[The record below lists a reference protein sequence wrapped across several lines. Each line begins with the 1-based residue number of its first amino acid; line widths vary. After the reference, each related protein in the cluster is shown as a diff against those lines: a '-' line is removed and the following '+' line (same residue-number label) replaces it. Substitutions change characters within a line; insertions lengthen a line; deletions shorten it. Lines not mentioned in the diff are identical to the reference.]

1 MKALY
6 LEISD
11 GIKGNRFLWTVIL
24 LLSLTSLLAVY
35 SASLS
40 ITKFQTDSTVF
51 ILFKHVPF
59 LLVGLAI
66 AWIVSN
72 IDYTEF
78 NKYSPILLIIAIVM
92 LVYALFFGVN
102 INNARRWIQLPFID
116 ISFQVSDFARIA
128 LITYVARSISA
139 KQDFI
144 KSFKTS
150 FIPIML
156 PILIVCGLIAPSNFS
171 TSALLFLTCVL
182 MMIVGRVSF
191 KYILILGF
199 MGILLFAFLVYLGQ
213 FIPDAIRVNT
223 WISRIN
229 EFMGAEGG
237 GYQVQQAKI
246 AIARGGW
253 FGVGPGHS
261 MLRNF
266 IPYAYADFIYA
277 IICEEWGI
285 LIGGLG
291 LILLYTLLL
300 THCVGVVT
308 KSPRAFGAML
318 TIGIGF
324 SIVIQAY
331 ANMAVSLGVVPVT
344 GLTLPY
350 ISMGGTSMLF
360 TSAAF
365 GMILS
370 VSKHISGLKLD
381 DTGDESVNSSSK
393 ITLDDETAH

>member
-1 MKALY
+1 MN
-6 LEISD
+6 EIILD
-11 GIKGNRFLWTVIL
+11 IKQEIKGNRFLWAIIL
-24 LLSLTSLLAVY
+24 LLSLCSMLAVY

-40 ITKFQTDSTVF
+40 LTKFQGDSTLYF
-51 ILFKHVPF
+51 LFKHVPYI
-59 LLVGLAI
+59 LAGLAI
-66 AWIVSN
+66 AWMVSN

-78 NKYSPILLIIAIVM
+78 NKYAPIFLVISIGLLI
-92 LVYALFFGVN
+92 YALFFGVN

-116 ISFQVSDFARIA
+116 VTFQVSDIARIA
-128 LITYVARSISA
+128 LITYVARSVSA
-139 KQDFI
+139 KQDYI

-150 FIPIML
+150 FMPIML

-171 TSALLFLTCVL
+171 TSALLFVTCVL

-191 KYILILGF
+191 KYIIIL
-199 MGILLFAFLVYLGQ
+199 AFLGIIMFGLLIYLGH
-213 FIPDAIRVNT
+213 FMPDSIRVHT

-229 EFMGAEGG
+229 EFLGNEGG
-237 GYQVQQAKI
+237 GYQIQQAKI

-266 IPYAYADFIYA
+266 IPYSYADFIYA

-285 LIGGLG
+285 LIGGIG
-291 LILLYTLLL
+291 LIALYTLLL
-300 THCVGVVT
+300 FHCVGVVT

-344 GLTLPY
+344 GLTLPF
-350 ISMGGTSMLF
+350 ISMGGTSLLI
-360 TSAAF
+360 TSVAF

-381 DTGDESVNSSSK
+381 ENNEESDRDQKVS
-393 ITLDDETAH
+393 LDDESAH

>member
-1 MKALY
+1 MILDIKQ
-6 LEISD
+6 
-11 GIKGNRFLWTVIL
+11 GIKGNRFLWAIIL
-24 LLSLTSLLAVY
+24 LLSLCSMLAVY

-40 ITKFQTDSTVF
+40 LTKFQGDSTLYF
-51 ILFKHVPF
+51 LFKHVPYI
-59 LLVGLAI
+59 LAGLAI
-66 AWIVSN
+66 AWMVSN

-78 NKYSPILLIIAIVM
+78 NKYAPIFLVISIGLLI
-92 LVYALFFGVN
+92 YALFFGVN

-116 ISFQVSDFARIA
+116 VTFQVSDIARIA
-128 LITYVARSISA
+128 LITYVARSVSA
-139 KQDFI
+139 KQDYI

-150 FIPIML
+150 FMPIML

-171 TSALLFLTCVL
+171 TSALLFVTCVL

-191 KYILILGF
+191 KYIIILGF
-199 MGILLFAFLVYLGQ
+199 LGIIMFGLLIYLGH
-213 FIPDAIRVNT
+213 FMPDSIRVHT

-229 EFMGAEGG
+229 EFLGNEGG
-237 GYQVQQAKI
+237 GYQIQQAKI

-266 IPYAYADFIYA
+266 IPYSYADFIYA

-285 LIGGLG
+285 LIGGIG
-291 LILLYTLLL
+291 LIGLYTLLL
-300 THCVGVVT
+300 FHCVGVVT

-344 GLTLPY
+344 GLTLPF
-350 ISMGGTSMLF
+350 ISMGGTSLLI
-360 TSAAF
+360 TSVAF

-381 DTGDESVNSSSK
+381 ENSDENERDHK
-393 ITLDDETAH
+393 ISLDDESAH